1 MFEDLSAR
9 VKVDEEATASLQKEW
24 DELLQKDVAASERA
38 GKLLAELETE
48 RDLKLKTEERSAA
61 L

>member
-9 VKVDEEATASLQKEW
+9 AKLDEEATARFRKEW
-24 DELLQKDVAASERA
+24 DELLQKNVVASERA
-38 GKLLAELETE
+38 SELLVELQTE
-48 RDLKLKTEERSAA
+48 RDLKLKVEERTVM